1 MERRF
6 AKSIVAAAG
15 WNTTGELATNRET
28 TPRANMTEF
37 FEALRDVPLI
47 RYSLYAGIVSSF
59 TFGVVGSF
67 VVARRI
73 GYIAAAIAHSILGG
87 IGASIYFA
95 RTQDWTKF
103 KVENKETGE
112 LQEILWCTPM
122 FGAVL
127 AALLSAALI
136 GWVSLKVREREDT
149 IIGAIWAFGMAV
161 GLLFMHYTPGKAVNL
176 ESFIFG
182 NILLTSKGD
191 VIATVA
197 LGALVLL
204 LIALFYHKLVAVCFD
219 EEFARLR
226 GIKSNAYYLLLLGIT
241 AISMVLL
248 VRLAGIILSLALIV
262 LPAATAS
269 KFSRRL
275 WVIMLLAVGLSI
287 TYNVGGLALS
297 YQMELPTG
305 PLIVVT
311 GAIVYGLSFLATSL
325 LRRMF
330 RSIQTPEQA
339 GE

>member
-1 MERRF
+1 M
-6 AKSIVAAAG
+6 I
-15 WNTTGELATNRET
+15 
-28 TPRANMTEF
+28 EF
-37 FEALRDVPLI
+37 FEAFRDVPLI
-47 RYSLYAGIVSSF
+47 RYAFYAGIVSSL

-67 VVARRI
+67 VVTRRI

-87 IGASIYFA
+87 IGASFYLA
-95 RTQDWTKF
+95 RTYGW
-103 KVENKETGE
+103 ES
-112 LQEILWCTPM
+112 WCTPM
-122 FGAVL
+122 LGAVI
-127 AALLSAALI
+127 AALLSAAVI
-136 GWVSLKVREREDT
+136 GWVSLMAKEREDT

-161 GLLFMHYTPGKAVNL
+161 GLLFIHYTPGKAVNL

-191 VIATVA
+191 VIATVI
-197 LGALVLL
+197 LGAIVLT

-226 GIKSNAYYLLLLGIT
+226 GVSSKAYYLLLLGIT

-275 WVIMLLAVGLSI
+275 WVIMLIAVGLSI
-287 TYNVGGLALS
+287 FYNVGGLVVS

-305 PLIVVT
+305 PLIVVV
-311 GAIVYGLSFLATSL
+311 GSVFYGLSFLLT
-325 LRRMF
+325 RRK
-330 RSIQTPEQA
+330 S
-339 GE
+339 